1 MGHPFEHRA
10 VWTAKAY
17 IRFMEQTRNHTIAD
31 METTLVVL
39 HRREM
44 RLRAVVSS
52 PVVSAEN
59 RKDARE
65 ALETILDEARV
76 IQDALTQLEAER

>member
-1 MGHPFEHRA
+1 
-10 VWTAKAY
+10 
-17 IRFMEQTRNHTIAD
+17 MEQTRNHTIAD

>member
-1 MGHPFEHRA
+1 
-10 VWTAKAY
+10 
-17 IRFMEQTRNHTIAD
+17 MEQTRNHTIAD

-44 RLRAVVSS
+44 RLRAVASS
-52 PVVSAEN
+52 PVVSAKN

-76 IQDALTQLEAER
+76 IQDAFTQLEAER